1 MDKRFWICGAV
12 MSVAAMVLDFF
23 IHGLLLQAD
32 YAALVPS
39 GFVRGPDNAA
49 QFMPWMLL
57 AHVGIGF
64 GLTALY
70 RAFHPS
76 PTSDVRQGLRFGALM
91 ALAATIPGYLIY
103 YAVQPWPA
111 MLVLKQVLFSTTA
124 MLLLGLLLAWL
135 QPRRRVL

>member
-39 GFVRGPDNAA
+39 GFVRGPDAGA
-49 QFMPWMLL
+49 RFLPWMLL

-64 GLTALY
+64 GLTAL
-70 RAFHPS
+70 
-76 PTSDVRQGLRFGALM
+76 
-91 ALAATIPGYLIY
+91 
-103 YAVQPWPA
+103 
-111 MLVLKQVLFSTTA
+111 
-124 MLLLGLLLAWL
+124 
-135 QPRRRVL
+135 